1 MSCSAATAAATAPI
15 ARARGTLS
23 TRREIRRHAK
33 HVVPRAASLV
43 ASSRARA
50 SSREA
55 VPRRVVTARAALSSG
70 DANDAGELDPAAP
83 PSQDAVASRVSST
96 VATQNEQND
105 TDALP
110 GFVRERNARR
120 PRVADVVRNPAK
132 FARDVGDSIP
142 TGASRAIDEI
152 VARVV
157 VPCNELDKLTR
168 EYSAERLA
176 EKTDELR
183 ARLKN
188 GAREDDVLV
197 EAFAVVREAARRE
210 LNMRHFDVQLVGGA
224 LLHQGRI
231 AEMATGE
238 GKTLTAT
245 LPAYL
250 NALSGKGVHVVTVN
264 DYLARRDAEWMGRVL
279 KSLGLSVGVIQS
291 DMEPEERRAA
301 YGCDVTYVTN
311 QEVGFDYLRD
321 NMATDSGD
329 LVMERPFNFAIVDE
343 VDSVLIDE
351 GRNPLLITGPGDE
364 GDEEMTK
371 YTIASEVAAQLR
383 ENLDYVVD
391 LKQKT
396 ADLTERGMMVAEQLL
411 GVADVWDTFD
421 PWGRYLL
428 LAVKAKAL
436 YLRDV
441 HYIVRGGQVLI
452 VDESTGRVQAN
463 RRWNDNIHQAVEAK
477 EGVEI
482 QRENTTV
489 ASVSYQCLFKLY
501 RKLSG
506 MTGTAST
513 ESEELFTTY
522 GLQVVPVPTHRP
534 NLRLDKPHAMFRTAA
549 ARWNAVADLV
559 TSCHWEGRP
568 VLVGTTSVEHSELLS
583 EILAEYRWRAQDGTL
598 VTGVPH
604 KLLNARPQ
612 LAAREAEIVS
622 QAGRANAVTIATN
635 MAGRGTDIV
644 LGGNAAGLCRSYLE
658 RLLFPQLSPGSEEA
672 ADALAPDPMAT
683 VKTSDKAEASAR
695 AAVGLA
701 RVVAEADQALPVSP
715 EAVAELVASAV
726 EHAEALARG
735 GAVRANAELAAR
747 REEEKQ
753 GGPNPVVNAL
763 RQAATDVLLDCETQ
777 CANEAALV
785 REIGGLQ
792 VVGTAIHDSR
802 RVDNQLRGR
811 AGRQGDPGST
821 IFCLSMEDDLMRVY
835 CPGWASSSVWDWSGM
850 DDDTPLYSK
859 VVDDQ
864 LASIQGQIEDFHATH
879 RASTFDTDRIIDG
892 QREAIYAVRRK
903 VLTEGQAPLRERLVR
918 YVEWVV
924 DDACDRAGV
933 DGRRPIESW
942 RVDDALDD
950 LREIFSSRRDQWLRE
965 SGREVGAN
973 PHFLPGVTAE
983 EIKNALLTKGDMP
996 SGRALPPLD
1005 APADLVAAAIA
1016 GVDVRDMRG
1025 FASSVKPKT
1034 VADTEPEASDS
1045 AVFERVER
1053 RLFAERAWGSAAL
1066 DPEAGNKRGVNA
1078 GESRLLRAYLGETA
1092 LALYL
1097 DRFARLSRHYD
1108 RADLEAVE
1116 RVWVLRAIDER
1127 WQRHIVEMQVLRNS
1141 VNVRAFG
1148 QLDPMEEYR
1157 IDGARAFVDM
1167 VRDVRRKTLANVFF
1181 FVGSAVEP
1189 TLDFELE
1196 ERETETAEAEAR
1208 AARAFKKDVP
1218 GRVAIAE
1225 VLAEE
1230 AAREAVEVRG
1240 GGGASAATFRETSA
1254 RATEAAR
1261 AMALEEQDA
1270 LIEEERGAGPA
1281 RDADTEQGGEEMG
1294 R

>member
-15 ARARGTLS
+15 ARARGTPS

-33 HVVPRAASLV
+33 HVVPRAASSL
-43 ASSRARA
+43 ARA

-55 VPRRVVTARAALSSG
+55 VSRRVVTARAAPSSA
-70 DANDAGELDPAAP
+70 DASDAGDLDRAAKD
-83 PSQDAVASRVSST
+83 SNVASTDAIVS
-96 VATQNEQND
+96 D
-105 TDALP
+105 DDALP
-110 GFVRERNARR
+110 GFVRERAARR
-120 PRVADVVRNPAK
+120 PRVADVLKNPAK
-132 FARDVGDSIP
+132 FARDVGGSIP

-152 VARVV
+152 VTNVV
-157 VPCNELDKLTR
+157 MPVNRLEPLTR
-168 EYSAERLA
+168 EYSAERMR

-183 ARLKN
+183 LKLRN
-188 GAREDDVLV
+188 GATEDDIIV

-210 LNMRHFDVQLVGGA
+210 LNMRHFDVQLVGGC

-264 DYLARRDAEWMGRVL
+264 DYLARRDAEWMGRVHRA
-279 KSLGLSVGVIQS
+279 LGLTVGVVQS
-291 DMEPEERRAA
+291 DMDPAERQAA
-301 YGCDVTYVTN
+301 YACDVTYVTN

-321 NMATDSGD
+321 NMATDASE
-329 LVMERPFNFAIVDE
+329 LVMARPFNFAIVDE

-383 ENLDYVVD
+383 ENLDYTVD

-411 GVADVWDTFD
+411 GVTDVWDTYD

-441 HYIVRGGQVLI
+441 HYIVRDGQVMI

-482 QRENTTV
+482 KRENTTV

-534 NLRLDKPHAMFRTAA
+534 NLRKDKPHAMFRTAE

-583 EILAEYRWRAQDGTL
+583 RLLSEYRWRAQDGTL

-672 ADALAPDPMAT
+672 RDALAPDPMSSVCT
-683 VKTSDKAEASAR
+683 SSKTEASAR
-695 AAVGLA
+695 AAAGLA
-701 RVVAEADQALPVSP
+701 RVVAEADQALPVAP
-715 EAVAELVASAV
+715 EAVVDLVASAV

-735 GAVRANAELAAR
+735 GAVKAAAELAAR

-763 RQAATDVLLDCETQ
+763 RQAAIDLLADCETQ
-777 CANEAALV
+777 CLNEAALV

-792 VVGTAIHDSR
+792 VVGTALHDSR

-864 LASIQGQIEDFHATH
+864 LATIQTQIEDFHATH

-903 VLTEGQAPLRERLVR
+903 VLEEGQAPLRERLVR
-918 YVEWVV
+918 YVEWIV

-933 DGRRPIESW
+933 DGRSEISDW
-942 RVDDALDD
+942 RIDDMLED
-950 LREIFSSRRDQWLRE
+950 LRSVFSSRRDQWLRE
-965 SGREVGAN
+965 SGRATGSN
-973 PHFLPGVTAE
+973 PHFLPGVDAE
-983 EIKNALLTKGDMP
+983 HIKDALLKKGDMP
-996 SGRALPPLD
+996 TGLPLPSLD
-1005 APADLVAAAIA
+1005 APAELVAAAIA

-1025 FASSVKPKT
+1025 GESDKNAKQ
-1034 VADTEPEASDS
+1034 VADTEPEASES
-1045 AVFERVER
+1045 AVFARVER
-1053 RLFAERAWGSAAL
+1053 RLFDEKKRGSASMGE
-1066 DPEAGNKRGVNA
+1066 EAKRNRGVNA
-1078 GESRLLRAYLGETA
+1078 GESRLLRAYLSETA
-1092 LALYL
+1092 IALYL

-1196 ERETETAEAEAR
+1196 ERQALEAAEAEAL
-1208 AARAFKKDVP
+1208 AKAEATKKTSVP
-1218 GRVAIAE
+1218 GRVAISE

-1230 AAREAVEVRG
+1230 AARETVDAP
-1240 GGGASAATFRETSA
+1240 SAARFRETAS
-1254 RATEAAR
+1254 RASSAAR
-1261 AMALEEQDA
+1261 AMALEAQEA
-1270 LIEEERGAGPA
+1270 LIEEEKGPSAEEENDERG
-1281 RDADTEQGGEEMG
+1281 G